1 MRIILTSVFVSDQDE
16 ALRFYNGDSRLCEE
30 A

>member
-1 MRIILTSVFVSDQDE
+1 MRITHTSVFVSDQDK
-16 ALRFYNGDSRLCEE
+16 ALKFYNGDPRLCEE